1 MHRGQARPLSG
12 MVKPSQLVIAEREV
26 PVTPFDIGAGA
37 LEHVCKR
44 SRLLHE
50 LMLRHWAQRA
60 QGPTGSKSGV
70 RRRSVSARSGAPAVT
85 VRVKA
90 TRSRSY
96 DGIRGACMA

>member
-60 QGPTGSKSGV
+60 QGPTWLKEWGAEALGE
-70 RRRSVSARSGAPAVT
+70 RTQWRSCCHCPGQGHVQGRT
-85 VRVKA
+85 MDQR
-90 TRSRSY
+90 
-96 DGIRGACMA
+96 ACMT